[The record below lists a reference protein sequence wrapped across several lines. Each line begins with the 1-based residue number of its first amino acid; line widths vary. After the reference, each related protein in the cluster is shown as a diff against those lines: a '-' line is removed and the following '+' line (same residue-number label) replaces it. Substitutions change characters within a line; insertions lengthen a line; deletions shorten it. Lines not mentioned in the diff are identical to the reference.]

1 MTALNDKIADASNK
15 EKGIASMSGT
25 SVSGTFGGLTAQV
38 MTCIY
43 IHKYVYICILYMI
56 YIIVYYYIYNIYNIK

>member
-43 IHKYVYICILYMI
+43 IHKYVYI
-56 YIIVYYYIYNIYNIK
+56 YIIYYIYYCILLYI

>member
-43 IHKYVYICILYMI
+43 IHKYVYIYYIILYILLYIII
-56 YIIVYYYIYNIYNIK
+56 YIIHTI

>member
-43 IHKYVYICILYMI
+43 IHKYVYI
-56 YIIVYYYIYNIYNIK
+56 YIILYYIYYCILLYI

>member
-43 IHKYVYICILYMI
+43 IHKYVYIY
-56 YIIVYYYIYNIYNIK
+56 YIILDILLYIIIYNTYNIK